1 MCDVNVGCFAI
12 LQTVKKE
19 SISTNPEQYRPCRSL
34 HPDRD
39 TSCPRLPLLLFHPT
53 NKLLTASDDFFVQMQ
68 IWMLLVLLVT
78 RGLATVGI
86 DNPRRQRRPFA
97 EECPYGSMRHV
108 SSIGYL

>member
-1 MCDVNVGCFAI
+1 MCDVNVGWFAI

-19 SISTNPEQYRPCRSL
+19 SISTNPEQYRHCRSL

-68 IWMLLVLLVT
+68 IWMLLVLRVY
-78 RGLATVGI
+78 
-86 DNPRRQRRPFA
+86 PQRRRNRRRRVHRLVELNPLR
-97 EECPYGSMRHV
+97 G
-108 SSIGYL
+108 